1 MVSYLRIKGQISELE
16 RKNKELKKLVI
27 FLAEW
32 LINGFAYLAHPASR
46 SSLAIN
52 PPEIPEKLLN
62 SSDEDIRKLL
72 KKI

>member
-1 MVSYLRIKGQISELE
+1 MVSNLRMKGQVAELE

-32 LINGFAYLAHPASR
+32 LIGGFAYLAHPASR
-46 SSLAIN
+46 SSLSIN
-52 PPEIPEKLLN
+52 PPEIPEELLN

-72 KKI
+72 EKI